1 MPHAKWDVFHSEK
14 LEAERG
20 LTSLQVRQA
29 LARGEIQEDDLIRP
43 AGSSVPWVAL
53 ADCPEIHVEDVPG
66 PTAAP
71 VPEPRTEAVTGS
83 ITSEEEATEFFA
95 APEEF
100 ASPDIEPEDDAYQT
114 RFFQGM
120 REEEFDV
127 LREADQ
133 SIAFPKGTV
142 FGLGPSDEEFDP
154 KSAVISRPDGKIRDP
169 LNFDPSLELNP
180 KHLGSPK
187 PEPEQELKTWDPG
200 EPTSQVMQPAM
211 VDDDEEDEDDS
222 PELLVDDD
230 DDKLLLELSA
240 EFEESAVNGD
250 HPDNLDEDELDD
262 DEFDPAEEDEAAA
275 EFTLARGSA
284 ETVEELDLA
293 AMVDVAFQLV
303 LFFLV
308 TATTVL
314 YKSLEVPKPNPESS
328 PAASATQGKSLD
340 ELKNDFILV
349 EIDPAG
355 RLKIDQEAVDTN
367 HDLLVKKLRSAR
379 EETGRQSMLLSAD
392 FTTPHRSAVLA
403 YDAAN
408 EIGLGIAIARPTP
421 KP

>member
-1 MPHAKWDVFHSEK
+1 MLELSSDVEEPTFD
-14 LEAERG
+14 
-20 LTSLQVRQA
+20 T
-29 LARGEIQEDDLIRP
+29 GEED
-43 AGSSVPWVAL
+43 
-53 ADCPEIHVEDVPG
+53 E
-66 PTAAP
+66 
-71 VPEPRTEAVTGS
+71 
-83 ITSEEEATEFFA
+83 
-95 APEEF
+95 
-100 ASPDIEPEDDAYQT
+100 
-114 RFFQGM
+114 
-120 REEEFDV
+120 
-127 LREADQ
+127 
-133 SIAFPKGTV
+133 
-142 FGLGPSDEEFDP
+142 LGEEFDP
-154 KSAVISRPDGKIRDP
+154 I
-169 LNFDPSLELNP
+169 
-180 KHLGSPK
+180 
-187 PEPEQELKTWDPG
+187 
-200 EPTSQVMQPAM
+200 
-211 VDDDEEDEDDS
+211 EEE
-222 PELLVDDD
+222 
-230 DDKLLLELSA
+230 
-240 EFEESAVNGD
+240 
-250 HPDNLDEDELDD
+250 
-262 DEFDPAEEDEAAA
+262 EAAA

-355 RLKIDQEAVDTN
+355 RLKIDQEAIDAS
-367 HDLLVKKLRSAR
+367 HDLLVKRLRSAR